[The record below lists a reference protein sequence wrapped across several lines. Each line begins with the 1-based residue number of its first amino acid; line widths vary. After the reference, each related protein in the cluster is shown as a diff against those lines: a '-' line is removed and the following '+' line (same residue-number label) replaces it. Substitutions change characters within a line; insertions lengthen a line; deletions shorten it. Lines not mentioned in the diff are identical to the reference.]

1 MRRDGIA
8 NCWRSLEYR
17 ERPCLK
23 SSIPP
28 ERLVKPL
35 RNFSAVLLKFAG
47 RRAISRRP
55 PLGRPAFRQAI
66 PRPPLAL
73 AHSFSPIQALD
84 YHVRSIACRSEEHTS
99 ELQSL
104 MRISYAVFCLK
115 KKNNTHKTHDRY
127 Q

>member
-73 AHSFSPIQALD
+73 AHSF
-84 YHVRSIACRSEEHTS
+84 RSEEHTS

-115 KKNNTHKTHDRY
+115 KKKTNSSTHHHL
-127 Q
+127 